1 MTPHGGIIHHIGSLR
16 IEPKEPPEPSHPPPS
31 NAPSSRLRLADRPS
45 VSFSTAVAPLSN
57 HFFSDL
63 ISRARSLSRLASSVR
78 ASSPPRHRRRIAAIP
93 PPYSHRRHLRASH
106 RRLVTQHLP
115 WPR

>member
-1 MTPHGGIIHHIGSLR
+1 MTPHDDIIHHIGSLR

-31 NAPSSRLRLADRPS
+31 NAPSPRLRLADRPS
-45 VSFSTAVAPLSN
+45 FSFSTAVAPPSN

-78 ASSPPRHRRRIAAIP
+78 ASSAPRHRRRIAAIP
-93 PPYSHRRHLRASH
+93 PSPRTGAASPPHTAGRRRGACRS
-106 RRLVTQHLP
+106 RS
-115 WPR
+115 